1 MLPEAAHFWR
11 HALPGAPAGRLLAIF
26 RRVQGNEDAIW
37 KSFGTKFTEL
47 MPQILYFPTF
57 MFNQPPRIYW
67 NLDNEED
74 VNRLIVRLLKT

>member
-1 MLPEAAHFWR
+1 
-11 HALPGAPAGRLLAIF
+11 LPGAPAGRLLAIF
-26 RRVQGNEDAIW
+26 RRVQGDEHAIW

-67 NLDNEED
+67 NLDNEGD

>member
-1 MLPEAAHFWR
+1 MHCPARRQAGSSQYFAASKATR
-11 HALPGAPAGRLLAIF
+11 TQYGKA
-26 RRVQGNEDAIW
+26 
-37 KSFGTKFTEL
+37 TKFTEL

-67 NLDNEED
+67 NLDNEGD

>member
-1 MLPEAAHFWR
+1 
-11 HALPGAPAGRLLAIF
+11 LPGAPAGRLLAIF

-67 NLDNEED
+67 NLITKEM
-74 VNRLIVRLLKT
+74 LTA

>member
-1 MLPEAAHFWR
+1 ME
-11 HALPGAPAGRLLAIF
+11 
-26 RRVQGNEDAIW
+26 
-37 KSFGTKFTEL
+37 SFGTKFTEL

-67 NLDNEED
+67 NLDNEGD